1 MNDLEL
7 VAAHLQEA
15 YAHVAQGRLA
25 AGAAT
30 PGFLLVVTRL
40 GCLWRFREDLTASVV
55 VDLARLAGREGPA
68 ASLTQPPDRLEP
80 LRRVID
86 APAPTVRFLRHDAH
100 STPRF
105 STHERAPTDD
115 ASVVA
120 ALYAFETR

>member
-55 VDLARLAGREGPA
+55 VDLARLAGREGVDPHPTHR
-68 ASLTQPPDRLEP
+68 SGWDPPRPD
-80 LRRVID
+80 D
-86 APAPTVRFLRHDAH
+86 VRARPEWIRKPDPGG
-100 STPRF
+100 T
-105 STHERAPTDD
+105 
-115 ASVVA
+115 
-120 ALYAFETR
+120 